1 MVQSSQMPALIE
13 QLRLDPSLPER
24 LPSQEGA
31 MVREALRGKSVHEIA
46 SSCQTSEA
54 AVWRVLGSAAREA
67 AGAEVHP
74 VEIGGFGSDTEPGVT
89 GGYGETGFGSMEAGP
104 DSPAHPEATATLSA
118 GGDTDSDA
126 PRPSQAEGEEEGEE
140 RPSDGGAMSDEVPR
154 PSQAEGDEETVDEAL
169 RRQEERRQG

>member
-46 SSCQTSEA
+46 SACQTSEA

-74 VEIGGFGSDTEPGVT
+74 VEIGGFGSDTDPGIS
-89 GGYGETGFGSMEAGP
+89 GGYGATGFGDLEAGP
-104 DSPAHPEATATLSA
+104 DSPDLPEATATLSA
-118 GGDTDSDA
+118 DTDSDA
-126 PRPSQAEGEEEGEE
+126 PRPSQAEGEEEDEE
-140 RPSDGGAMSDEVPR
+140 RPSDGGALTDEVPR

-169 RRQEERRQG
+169 RRQDEQRRQG